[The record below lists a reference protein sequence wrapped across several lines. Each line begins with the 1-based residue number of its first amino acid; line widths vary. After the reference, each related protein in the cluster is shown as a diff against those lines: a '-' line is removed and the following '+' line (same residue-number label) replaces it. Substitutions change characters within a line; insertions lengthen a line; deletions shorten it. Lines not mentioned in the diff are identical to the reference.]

1 MTPEVPGWTA
11 LSPAPPV
18 MVRSGTD
25 CFQIYR
31 AASKGQGTRKG
42 RETPWPFGEEPTLGQ
57 VASFVLTGEASEWS
71 IKKAGVWWLT
81 NRARDEGMSAS
92 LRAVVSPDYL

>member
-31 AASKGQGTRKG
+31 VASKGQGTRKG
-42 RETPWPFGEEPTLGQ
+42 RETPWPFGEEPTPSDFTEGSTM
-57 VASFVLTGEASEWS
+57 AS
-71 IKKAGVWWLT
+71 I
-81 NRARDEGMSAS
+81 
-92 LRAVVSPDYL
+92 SP

>member
-1 MTPEVPGWTA
+1 MPDDGICSWAEVAPG
-11 LSPAPPV
+11 
-18 MVRSGTD
+18 
-25 CFQIYR
+25 
-31 AASKGQGTRKG
+31 ASYTKLLATTGWPDGK
-42 RETPWPFGEEPTLGQ
+42 ETVLVVGHQPTLGQ